1 MKNNKKLLFH
11 SPDMLVARLRKLN
24 VPSRHITRVNDS
36 DNRMKNKEKPLFHSP
51 NVLTV
56 RDE

>member
-1 MKNNKKLLFH
+1 MV
-11 SPDMLVARLRKLN
+11 VARLRKLN

>member
-1 MKNNKKLLFH
+1 MVVK
-11 SPDMLVARLRKLN
+11 RLRKLN
-24 VPSRHITRVNDS
+24 VPSHHITRVNDS
-36 DNRMKNKEKPLFHSP
+36 DNRMKNKEKPFFHSP